1 MVCLAGPASAE
12 VFVRWETRPVPPRDA
27 LDVAALVV
35 PAADAGLA
43 QDARAAGYRVFLE
56 AAADALD
63 AIPRGGD
70 VAGVFVQG
78 PVDAARLDAL
88 RTALGAGAVVRTLD
102 ERGKWPHIRTNWVT
116 SRNGVLQVASRT
128 AQPWIE
134 NNAALIRIAQRE
146 HPGVVPLLTYP
157 WQPITPAVGGEE
169 PAADDYL
176 VAIAEA
182 GSFGADLLLPL
193 HPAFQRRLALGLP
206 DARADWGRIREA
218 MTFYASAS
226 PARYEPIAG
235 IAVVTAEEPM
245 RWFEAMNLL
254 ARHNLPFDL
263 LTLDQVTANALAPFR
278 LVVVLDPPAAP
289 QAAAL
294 DAFAR
299 RGGTLVTAG
308 LQGPFPWE
316 RGEPASR
323 ADDRVTY
330 EVGSGRAVA
339 FAQPVINPNDFALAV
354 RQLLAPEQRDVEIWN
369 GITVLAAPYKAPG
382 GDAVLVTVLNYT
394 HQPLP
399 VQLRIPGRYVSVHYE
414 VPGAR
419 PALLPFRQRGGFAE
433 IVLDDLT
440 IGGRLFMTVAPGA
453 EPQGSNGK

>member
-1 MVCLAGPASAE
+1 M
-12 VFVRWETRPVPPRDA
+12 PPREA
-27 LDVAALVV
+27 LGVAALVV
-35 PAADAGLA
+35 PAGDAALA
-43 QDARAAGYRVFLE
+43 EEARAAGYRVILD

-63 AIPRGGD
+63 AIPRTG
-70 VAGVFVQG
+70 VAGVFVRG
-78 PVDAARLDAL
+78 AADPARLDAL
-88 RTALGAGAVVRTLD
+88 RASLGAGAVVRTVD

-134 NNAALIRIAQRE
+134 NNAALIRIAQHER
-146 HPGVVPLLTYP
+146 PGVVPLLTYP

-176 VAIAEA
+176 VAISEA

-206 DARADWGRIREA
+206 DARTDWERIREA
-218 MTFYASAS
+218 MAFYATAS

-235 IAVVTAEEPM
+235 IAVVTAAEPM

-254 ARHNLPFDL
+254 ARHNLPFEL
-263 LTLDQVTANALAPFR
+263 LTLDGIDAKALGRFR
-278 LVVVLDPPAAP
+278 LVVVLDAP
-289 QAAAL
+289 SSQQAAAL

-299 RGGTLVTAG
+299 GGGTLVTAG

-330 EVGSGRAVA
+330 QVGSGRVVA

-354 RQLLAPEQRDVEIWN
+354 RQLLAPEQRDIEIWN
-369 GITVLAAPYKAPG
+369 GITVLAAPFRVPEG
-382 GDAVLVTVLNYT
+382 GGVLLTVLNYT
-394 HQPLP
+394 HQPLA

-414 VPGAR
+414 TPGTS
-419 PALLPFRQRGGFAE
+419 PSLLPFRQRGGFAE
-433 IVLDDLT
+433 IVLDSLT
-440 IGGRLFMTVAPGA
+440 IGGRLFLTPAPGA
-453 EPQGSNGK
+453 EQGSNGE